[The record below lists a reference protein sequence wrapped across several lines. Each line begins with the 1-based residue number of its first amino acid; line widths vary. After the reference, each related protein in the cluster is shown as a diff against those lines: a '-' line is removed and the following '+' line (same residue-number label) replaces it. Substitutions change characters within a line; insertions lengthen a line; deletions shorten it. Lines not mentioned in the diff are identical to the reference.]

1 MNDETIIA
9 NTQNQK
15 GQPKKFVAK
24 QIKMRRM
31 VIHRRSDLQGGG
43 TATTWTRSETAPKK
57 VFGYSITNVLLPLRI
72 VEVLPAWL
80 RK

>member
-1 MNDETIIA
+1 MNDEKIIA

-15 GQPKKFVAK
+15 KKTTQKPKKFVAK

-43 TATTWTRSETAPKK
+43 RATT
-57 VFGYSITNVLLPLRI
+57 
-72 VEVLPAWL
+72 
-80 RK
+80 

>member
-15 GQPKKFVAK
+15 GRPKKFVAK

-31 VIHRRSDLQGGG
+31 V
-43 TATTWTRSETAPKK
+43 T
-57 VFGYSITNVLLPLRI
+57 
-72 VEVLPAWL
+72 
-80 RK
+80 